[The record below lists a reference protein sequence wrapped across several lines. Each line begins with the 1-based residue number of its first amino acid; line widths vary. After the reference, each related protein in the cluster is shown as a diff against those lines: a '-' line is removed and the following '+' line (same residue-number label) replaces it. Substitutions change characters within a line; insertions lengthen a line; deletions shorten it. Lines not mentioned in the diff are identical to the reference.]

1 VEVPE
6 DDEDDLIAMPE
17 INPLDISYHDIG
29 GFEDQLKE
37 NKELSFKK
45 CFEA

>member
-1 VEVPE
+1 M
-6 DDEDDLIAMPE
+6 MPE
-17 INPLDISYHDIG
+17 INPLDVSYHEIRG
-29 GFEDQLKE
+29 IEDQLKE